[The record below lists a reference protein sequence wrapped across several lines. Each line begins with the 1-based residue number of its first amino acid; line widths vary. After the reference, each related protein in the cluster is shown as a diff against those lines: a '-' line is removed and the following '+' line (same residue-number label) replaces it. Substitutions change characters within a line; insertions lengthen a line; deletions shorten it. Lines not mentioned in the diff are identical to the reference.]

1 MWQCT
6 RKPPLMSQP
15 AQEAAMPVPHEAVK
29 DRAHAWFESL
39 RDRLCAEFEAIEDA
53 QDGPFADRSAGRFT
67 RTAWQRPA
75 EGHDGGGGVMSVMRG
90 RVFEK
95 VGVNVSTVSG

>member
-1 MWQCT
+1 
-6 RKPPLMSQP
+6 
-15 AQEAAMPVPHEAVK
+15 MPVPHEALK
-29 DRAHAWFESL
+29 DRARAWFETL

-53 QDGPFADRSAGRFT
+53 QDGPLADRPAGRFT

-95 VGVNVSTVSG
+95 VGVNVSTVCG